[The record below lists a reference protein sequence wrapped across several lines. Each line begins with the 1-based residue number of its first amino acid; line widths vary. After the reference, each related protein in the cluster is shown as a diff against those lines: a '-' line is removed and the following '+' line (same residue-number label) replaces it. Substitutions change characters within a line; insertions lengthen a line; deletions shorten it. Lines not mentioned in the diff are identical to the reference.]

1 FKLLKS
7 RVDNYNPHWFALQ
20 ARPDAHCAVLM
31 GSHYRGLVLSDK
43 QKLCVFLRKAFK
55 CLINNQFV
63 QTSSKTGLKG
73 DQNST
78 GLTDADRISSL

>member
-31 GSHYRGLVLSDK
+31 EAHYRDMILADK
-43 QKLCVFLRKAFK
+43 RKFRVFLKKTLK
-55 CLINNQFV
+55 CLTNHQ
-63 QTSSKTGLKG
+63 SG
-73 DQNST
+73 
-78 GLTDADRISSL
+78 